1 MPHGQGTATYRDG
14 HVYHG
19 GWKEGAEH
27 VQGTF
32 TLTLSDVSKYVG
44 LFKNNLPNGH
54 GTYTFADGRIVKK
67 AGRQRCVGIQKLI
80 GCRRLSGVLSRQGCS
95 KVDCSTTKAA

>member
-1 MPHGQGTATYRDG
+1 MQHGQGTATYRDG

-32 TLTLSDVSKYVG
+32 TLTLADGSKYVG
-44 LFKNNLPNGH
+44 QFKNNLPNGH
-54 GTYTFADGRIVKK
+54 GTYTFADGRIVEEGRPAEVLRN
-67 AGRQRCVGIQKLI
+67 AGTDWLQAFI
-80 GCRRLSGVLSRQGCS
+80 RRFKQAGLL
-95 KVDCSTTKAA
+95 

>member
-1 MPHGQGTATYRDG
+1 MQHGQGAATYRDG

-32 TLTLSDVSKYVG
+32 TLTLADGSKYVG
-44 LFKNNLPNGH
+44 QWKNDKSH
-54 GTYTFADGRIVKK
+54 GQGTDTFATGPMYVGEKKDGKPWEGNEYNKNRNVIATYSEGVKK
-67 AGRQRCVGIQKLI
+67 PVN
-80 GCRRLSGVLSRQGCS
+80 
-95 KVDCSTTKAA
+95 

>member
-1 MPHGQGTATYRDG
+1 MQHGQGAATYRDG

-32 TLTLSDVSKYVG
+32 TLTLADGSKYVG
-44 LFKNNLPNGH
+44 QFKNNLPNGH
-54 GTYTFADGRIVKK
+54 GTYTFADGRIVEEGRPAEVLRNPETDRLQAVIRRFKQ
-67 AGRQRCVGIQKLI
+67 AGL
-80 GCRRLSGVLSRQGCS
+80 L
-95 KVDCSTTKAA
+95 